1 MKKCQKKKNKT
12 IKELSIEVAEL
23 KKEIVHLREY
33 IEIVRADVTL
43 KITDAKEDT
52 RAMKS
57 KALIIGWV
65 KIIFLLMKNG
75 LQNLYHC
82 FGIYNDPCN
91 ISAQNIEIE
100 RLL

>member
-57 KALIIGWV
+57 KALIIG
-65 KIIFLLMKNG
+65 
-75 LQNLYHC
+75 
-82 FGIYNDPCN
+82 
-91 ISAQNIEIE
+91 
-100 RLL
+100 